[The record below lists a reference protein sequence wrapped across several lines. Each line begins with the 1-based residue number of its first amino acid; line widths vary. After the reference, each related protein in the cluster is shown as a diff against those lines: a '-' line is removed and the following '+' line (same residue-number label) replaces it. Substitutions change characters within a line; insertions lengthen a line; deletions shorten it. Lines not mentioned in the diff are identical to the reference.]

1 MKTDLF
7 HFFCNVTA
15 LIIFRNNGH
24 IVYLFRKMYI
34 MGEVIDMA
42 TEMTLTDIN
51 PAQMLVLKS
60 FAGVS
65 SEEELSALMKT
76 LKDFYAQRLEKELD
90 RLWTNGSLDQ
100 IRLDELQS
108 EHLRTPYRG

>member
-1 MKTDLF
+1 
-7 HFFCNVTA
+7 
-15 LIIFRNNGH
+15 
-24 IVYLFRKMYI
+24 
-34 MGEVIDMA
+34 MA
-42 TEMTLTDIN
+42 VDMTLTEIN

-60 FAGVS
+60 FANVS

-76 LKDFYAQRLEKELD
+76 LRNFYAQRLEKELGH
-90 RLWTNGSLDQ
+90 LWTDGTLDQ